1 MRYRISRLRSG
12 FEFVNLT
19 TEEAQIIYDGTII
32 THYTDNPVAA
42 IFGSQSHLKVSEK
55 TADAELIQ
63 AIENEVLPIA
73 AEEIQEEVPA

>member
-32 THYTDNPVAA
+32 TYYTDNLVAA
-42 IFGSQSHLKVSEK
+42 LFGGQSHLEVSEK
-55 TADAELIQ
+55 TTYAELIR
-63 AIENEVLPIA
+63 AIENEVLPIGA
-73 AEEIQEEVPA
+73 DEIQEEVTA